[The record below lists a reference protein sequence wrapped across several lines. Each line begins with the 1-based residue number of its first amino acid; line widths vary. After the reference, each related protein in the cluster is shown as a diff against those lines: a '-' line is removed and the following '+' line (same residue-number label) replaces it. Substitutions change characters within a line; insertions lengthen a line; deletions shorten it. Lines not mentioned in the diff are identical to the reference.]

1 MVSKQHCSVCG
12 FLMMYTVQD
21 EIVTYVCPNQSH
33 QRIGKAN
40 QGVHVDEK
48 LEDLGPNL
56 DILLQ
61 WLKNSGNKKDPS

>member
-21 EIVTYVCPNQSH
+21 EKVMYACVNEH
-33 QRIGKAN
+33 DARLK
-40 QGVHVDEK
+40 DESN
-48 LEDLGPNL
+48 LGPNL